1 MLKKILFA
9 VISLILGAMFI
20 FSAYTK
26 LFPIEIFEFSFIEIK
41 VANWTTAP
49 FIARLFLALEFFLG
63 ILLLLNWNAGNR
75 LLAKL
80 TILLLGIFTIY
91 LIAIIFFQ
99 GNSGNCGCFGNYIK
113 MTPLE
118 SIIKNIVLISLASVL
133 LLQDRQVNLSSKKYI
148 ILSCAIASVATPFVL
163 NPISSGHPPHAEEIN
178 YRLNLD
184 ALYAK
189 QRPDTPSVDLMKGKR
204 VIAFLS
210 LTCPHCKIGAQKL
223 NLIHQQNPD
232 LPIYFIL
239 NGETSDLQE
248 FLESSK
254 TKDIEYRFMSMQEGF
269 IKNAGINLPA
279 ILWVKDGLVE
289 NRTKYTELDASE
301 LIDWFQNP

>member
-9 VISLILGAMFI
+9 VISLFLGAMFI

-75 LLAKL
+75 MLAKF
-80 TILLLGIFTIY
+80 TIMLLGVFTIY

-133 LLQDRQVNLSSKKYI
+133 LLQDRQDNLSSKKYI
-148 ILSCAIASVATPFVL
+148 ILSCAIASIATPFVV
-163 NPISSGHPPHAEEIN
+163 NPLSSGHPPHA
-178 YRLNLD
+178 
-184 ALYAK
+184 
-189 QRPDTPSVDLMKGKR
+189 
-204 VIAFLS
+204 
-210 LTCPHCKIGAQKL
+210 
-223 NLIHQQNPD
+223 
-232 LPIYFIL
+232 
-239 NGETSDLQE
+239 
-248 FLESSK
+248 
-254 TKDIEYRFMSMQEGF
+254 
-269 IKNAGINLPA
+269 
-279 ILWVKDGLVE
+279 
-289 NRTKYTELDASE
+289 
-301 LIDWFQNP
+301 